1 VQPFQTQN
9 IFMYRNILKETT
21 KTMTS
26 DLQLALEMA
35 KQAGQ
40 LTLTYFSRKSLQ
52 VFTKRDASPVTEAD
66 RKAEEF
72 IRASI
77 TACYPQDGVLGEE
90 FEERPSGNNRR
101 WIIDPIDGTKAFI
114 HGVPLYGVM
123 IALEI
128 DGAVQVGV
136 VHFPALGE
144 LYYAEQGGGAFLN
157 GTPIAVSSISD
168 IKDATVLYT
177 EKEYLLDQL
186 SQHPVDMLRQQAGLV
201 RGWGDCYGHML
212 VASGR
217 AEVSVDK
224 IMSPWD
230 CAALIPIVTEAG
242 GCCFDYQGKTTI
254 SGEGLVSANK
264 VIGTAL
270 LEQITKSL

>member
-1 VQPFQTQN
+1 
-9 IFMYRNILKETT
+9 
-21 KTMTS
+21 MTS
-26 DLQLALEMA
+26 DLQLAIELAE
-35 KQAGQ
+35 QAGQ
-40 LTLTYFSRKSLQ
+40 LTLSYFSRKSLQ
-52 VFTKRDASPVTEAD
+52 VFTKRDATPVTEAD
-66 RKAEEF
+66 RKAEEL
-72 IRASI
+72 IRIAI
-77 TACYPQDGVLGEE
+77 TSRNPEDGVLGEE
-90 FEERPSGNNRR
+90 FEERPSSNNRR

-128 DGAVQVGV
+128 DGTVSLGV
-136 VHFPALGE
+136 VHFPALRE
-144 LYYAEQGGGAFLN
+144 LYYAERGIGAFLN
-157 GTPIAVSSISD
+157 GSPITVSSISD
-168 IKDATVLYT
+168 VRDATVLFT

-186 SQHPVDMLRQQAGLV
+186 SQHPVDLLRHKAALV

-242 GCCFDYQGKTTI
+242 GCCFDYKGKTTI
-254 SGEGLVSANK
+254 SGEGLVSANR
-264 VIGTAL
+264 VIGSAL
-270 LEQITKSL
+270 LSDIEKSV

>member
-1 VQPFQTQN
+1 
-9 IFMYRNILKETT
+9 
-21 KTMTS
+21 MTS
-26 DLQLALEMA
+26 DLQFAVELAE
-35 KQAGQ
+35 QAGQ
-40 LTLTYFSRKSLQ
+40 LTLGYFNSKFLQ

-66 RKAEEF
+66 RKAEELVRVA
-72 IRASI
+72 IISRN
-77 TACYPQDGVLGEE
+77 PEDGVLGEE
-90 FEERPSGNNRR
+90 FEERPSTNRRR

-123 IALEI
+123 IGLEI
-128 DGAVQVGV
+128 QGSMQLGV
-136 VHFPALGE
+136 VCFPALGE
-144 LYYAEQGGGAFLN
+144 LYYAERGCGAFFN
-157 GTPIAVSSISD
+157 GSPITVSSISNV
-168 IKDATVLYT
+168 KDATVLYT
-177 EKEYLLDQL
+177 EKEYLLDSL
-186 SQHPVDMLRQQAGLV
+186 SRHPVDLLRQEAGLV

-230 CAALIPIVTEAG
+230 CAALIPIVMEAG
-242 GCCFDYQGKTTI
+242 GCCFDYRGKTTI

-270 LEQITKSL
+270 LEAINR

>member
-1 VQPFQTQN
+1 
-9 IFMYRNILKETT
+9 
-21 KTMTS
+21 MTP
-26 DLQLALEMA
+26 DLQLALKLAE
-35 KQAGQ
+35 QAGQ
-40 LTLTYFSRKSLQ
+40 LTLNYFSRKSLQ
-52 VFTKRDASPVTEAD
+52 VFTKRDSTPVTEAD
-66 RKAEEF
+66 RKAEEL
-72 IRASI
+72 IRAAIASH
-77 TACYPQDGVLGEE
+77 YPEDGVLGEE
-90 FEERPSGNNRR
+90 FAERPSSNNRR

-128 DGAVQVGV
+128 QGTVQLGV

-144 LYYAEQGGGAFLN
+144 LYCAERGGGAFLN
-157 GTPIAVSSISD
+157 GSPISVSSISD

-177 EKEYLLDQL
+177 EKEYLLDSL
-186 SQHPVDMLRQQAGLV
+186 SQHPVDQLRHEAALV

-230 CAALIPIVTEAG
+230 CAALIPIVLEAG
-242 GCCFDYQGKTTI
+242 GCCFDYRGKTTI

-264 VIGTAL
+264 AIGTAL
-270 LEQITKSL
+270 LDAIDNG

>member
-1 VQPFQTQN
+1 
-9 IFMYRNILKETT
+9 
-21 KTMTS
+21 MTPLNS
-26 DLQLALEMA
+26 DLQLAVEMA
-35 KQAGQ
+35 EQAGQ
-40 LTLTYFSRKSLQ
+40 LTLSYFSRKSLQ

-66 RKAEEF
+66 RKAEEL
-72 IRASI
+72 IRSAIASRN
-77 TACYPQDGVLGEE
+77 PEDGVLGEE

-128 DGAVQVGV
+128 DGTVNLGV

-144 LYYAEQGGGAFLN
+144 LYYAEKGGGAFFN
-157 GTPIAVSSISD
+157 GSPIAVSSISD
-168 IKDATVLYT
+168 LKDATVLYT
-177 EKEYLLDQL
+177 EKEYLLDTL
-186 SQHPVDMLRQQAGLV
+186 SQHPVDQLRHKAGLV

-242 GCCFDYQGKTTI
+242 GCCFDYRGKTTI

-264 VIGTAL
+264 AIGRAL
-270 LEQITKSL
+270 LAEIEG

>member
-1 VQPFQTQN
+1 
-9 IFMYRNILKETT
+9 
-21 KTMTS
+21 MTS
-26 DLQLALEMA
+26 DLQLALELA

-40 LTLTYFSRKSLQ
+40 LTLNYFFRKSLQ
-52 VFTKRDASPVTEAD
+52 VFTKRDATPVTEAD
-66 RKAEEF
+66 RKAEEL
-72 IRASI
+72 IRTAI
-77 TACYPQDGVLGEE
+77 TSYNSEDGILGEE

-128 DGAVQVGV
+128 DGNVNLGV

-144 LYYAEQGGGAFLN
+144 LYYAERGSGAYFN
-157 GTPIAVSSISD
+157 GSPIAVSSISD
-168 IKDATVLYT
+168 ISAATVLYT
-177 EKEYLLDQL
+177 EKEYLLDPP
-186 SQHPVDMLRQQAGLV
+186 SQHPVDLLRYKAGLV

-242 GCCFDYQGKTTI
+242 GCCFDYRGKTTI
-254 SGEGLVSANK
+254 LGEGLVSANRA
-264 VIGTAL
+264 IGKGL
-270 LEQITKSL
+270 LDDIANHL